1 MVYFRL
7 QGTNAALQAVAA
19 NCFGANTYVFFA
31 LRSSF
36 LRFYVGGEEEIARV
50 TVQNGQKFSL

>member
-19 NCFGANTYVFFA
+19 NCFGANTYVF
-31 LRSSF
+31 
-36 LRFYVGGEEEIARV
+36 LRFGVLFCGFTWAEKR
-50 TVQNGQKFSL
+50 K